1 MALLAF
7 CTGGL
12 AIGKFELDLGI
23 DALRTLTFVILVFG
37 SQATLYA
44 IRQRRR
50 MWGARPSLWLV
61 LSSAADVLIASILA
75 IGGIAM
81 TPLPAATVAAVLAA
95 AVAFAFAL
103 DAVKIPV
110 FAHLRIT

>member
-12 AIGKFELDLGI
+12 AIGKFELDLGT
-23 DALRTLTFVILVFG
+23 DALRTVTFVILVFG

-44 IRQRRR
+44 IRKRRR
-50 MWGARPSLWLV
+50 MWGTRPSLWRV
-61 LSSAADVLIASILA
+61 LSSATDVLIASMLA

-81 TPLPAATVAAVLAA
+81 TPLPAVTVAA

>member
-12 AIGKFELDLGI
+12 AIGKFELDLGT
-23 DALRTLTFVILVFG
+23 DALRTVTFVILVFG

-61 LSSAADVLIASILA
+61 LSSVTDVLIASVLA
-75 IGGIAM
+75 IGGTAM
-81 TPLPAATVAAVLAA
+81 TPLPAVTVAA